1 MTDDD
6 FSTLCKT
13 LKETNMFKRR
23 TLTSAL
29 MAATLLVTTSAFAQ
43 FAERTIKFTNGV
55 NEDHPVGLGVKRM
68 QEVLNAKTGG
78 KIKINAFWGGSAGGD
93 LPATQALRAG
103 TQEMV
108 CTSSSPL
115 VGIVKELGAFDLPFL
130 FANEKE
136 ADIVLDGQAGAY
148 FNKKLEDAGLVNLAY
163 WENGFRNLTNSKRP
177 VAKAE
182 DFDGVKVRVM
192 QNNIFLDTFKTLGSN
207 AVPMAFGE
215 VFTALET
222 KTIDGQE
229 NPFVTIETSKLNEVQ
244 KYLSVTRH
252 AYTPFLVLYS
262 KKLWDQLNAQEQ
274 AVLREAA
281 MEGQKV
287 QRAANRS
294 LNEKSLSSLKTKG
307 MVVNEVAP
315 AEQLRMFQK
324 VKPVY
329 DRNIP
334 TIGGEAVNMVL
345 EGLKK
350 ARGG

>member
-1 MTDDD
+1 
-6 FSTLCKT
+6 
-13 LKETNMFKRR
+13 MFKRR

-29 MAATLLVTTSAFAQ
+29 MAATLLVATSAFAQ

-136 ADIVLDGQAGAY
+136 ADAVLDGPAGAY
-148 FNKKLEDAGLVNLAY
+148 FNKKLEDAGVVNLAY

-281 MEGQKV
+281 IEGQKV

-307 MVVNEVAP
+307 MVVNEVTP

-345 EGLKK
+345 DGLKK

>member
-1 MTDDD
+1 
-6 FSTLCKT
+6 
-13 LKETNMFKRR
+13 MFKRR

-29 MAATLLVTTSAFAQ
+29 MAATLLVATSAFAQ

-68 QEVLNAKTGG
+68 QEVLNAKSGG

-136 ADIVLDGQAGAY
+136 ADAVLDGPAGAY
-148 FNKKLEDAGLVNLAY
+148 FNKKLEDAGVVNLAY

-345 EGLKK
+345 DGLKK

>member
-1 MTDDD
+1 
-6 FSTLCKT
+6 
-13 LKETNMFKRR
+13 MFKRR
-23 TLTSAL
+23 TLAL
-29 MAATLLVTTSAFAQ
+29 AAAALLVATSSFAQ
-43 FAERTIKFTNGV
+43 FADRTIKFTNGV
-55 NEDHPVGLGVKRM
+55 NEDHPVGVGVKKM
-68 QEVLNAKTGG
+68 QEVLAAKTGG
-78 KIKINAFWGGSAGGD
+78 KMKINAFWGGAAGGD

-115 VGIVKELGAFDLPFL
+115 VGIVKELGAFDLPLL

-136 ADIVLDGQAGAY
+136 ADAVLDGPAGAY
-148 FNKKLEDAGLVNLAY
+148 FNKKLEEAGLINLAY

-177 VAKAE
+177 VARAE

-192 QNNIFLDTFKTLGSN
+192 QNNIFIDTFKTLGTN

-229 NPFVTIETSKLNEVQ
+229 NPFVTIETSKFNEVQ

-252 AYTPFLVLYS
+252 AYTPFLILYS
-262 KKLWDQLNAQEQ
+262 KKLWDQLNPQEQ

-287 QRAANRS
+287 QRAANRA
-294 LNEKSLSSLKTKG
+294 LNEKSLTSLKAKG
-307 MVVNEVAP
+307 MQVNEVSA
-315 AEQLRMFQK
+315 AEQKRMFDK

-329 DRNIP
+329 DKNIP
-334 TIGGEAVNMVL
+334 TIGAEPVKMVMDA
-345 EGLKK
+345 LKK

>member
-1 MTDDD
+1 
-6 FSTLCKT
+6 
-13 LKETNMFKRR
+13 MFKRR

-136 ADIVLDGQAGAY
+136 ADAVLDGPAGAY

-177 VAKAE
+177 VARAE

-262 KKLWDQLNAQEQ
+262 KKLFDQLNPQEQ

-287 QRAANRS
+287 QRTANRT
-294 LNEKSLSSLKTKG
+294 LNEQSLANLKVKG
-307 MVVNEVAP
+307 MMVNEVTS

-324 VKPVY
+324 VRPVY

>member
-1 MTDDD
+1 
-6 FSTLCKT
+6 
-13 LKETNMFKRR
+13 MFKRR

-29 MAATLLVTTSAFAQ
+29 MAATLLVATSAFAQ

-136 ADIVLDGQAGAY
+136 ADAVLDGPAGAY
-148 FNKKLEDAGLVNLAY
+148 FNKKLEDAGVVNLAY

-177 VAKAE
+177 VAKPE

-192 QNNIFLDTFKTLGSN
+192 QNNIFLDTFKTLGTN

-281 MEGQKV
+281 VEGQKV

-334 TIGGEAVNMVL
+334 TIGAEAVNMVL
-345 EGLKK
+345 DGLKK
-350 ARGG
+350 APGG

>member
-1 MTDDD
+1 
-6 FSTLCKT
+6 
-13 LKETNMFKRR
+13 MFKRR

-136 ADIVLDGQAGAY
+136 ADIVLDGPAGAY

-262 KKLWDQLNAQEQ
+262 KKLFDQLNPQEQ

-287 QRAANRS
+287 QRTANRT

-334 TIGGEAVNMVL
+334 TIGSEAVNMVL

>member
-1 MTDDD
+1 
-6 FSTLCKT
+6 
-13 LKETNMFKRR
+13 
-23 TLTSAL
+23 
-29 MAATLLVTTSAFAQ
+29 
-43 FAERTIKFTNGV
+43 
-55 NEDHPVGLGVKRM
+55 
-68 QEVLNAKTGG
+68 
-78 KIKINAFWGGSAGGD
+78 
-93 LPATQALRAG
+93 
-103 TQEMV
+103 
-108 CTSSSPL
+108 
-115 VGIVKELGAFDLPFL
+115 
-130 FANEKE
+130 
-136 ADIVLDGQAGAY
+136 
-148 FNKKLEDAGLVNLAY
+148 Y
-163 WENGFRNLTNSKRP
+163 WENGFRNLTNSKHP

-192 QNNIFLDTFKTLGSN
+192 QNNIFLDTFKTLGTN

-244 KYLSVTRH
+244 KFLSVTRH

-287 QRAANRS
+287 QRAANRA
-294 LNEKSLSSLKTKG
+294 LNEKSLASLKAKG
-307 MVVNEVAP
+307 MQVNEIAP
-315 AEQLRMFQK
+315 AEQARITAK

-329 DRNIP
+329 DRNVP
-334 TIGGEAVNMVL
+334 TIGAEAVTVVTNA
-345 EGLKK
+345 LKK

>member
-1 MTDDD
+1 M
-6 FSTLCKT
+6 
-13 LKETNMFKRR
+13 
-23 TLTSAL
+23 
-29 MAATLLVTTSAFAQ
+29 
-43 FAERTIKFTNGV
+43 
-55 NEDHPVGLGVKRM
+55 
-68 QEVLNAKTGG
+68 
-78 KIKINAFWGGSAGGD
+78 
-93 LPATQALRAG
+93 
-103 TQEMV
+103 
-108 CTSSSPL
+108 
-115 VGIVKELGAFDLPFL
+115 GIVKELGAFDLPFL

-136 ADIVLDGQAGAY
+136 ADAVLDGPAGQY
-148 FNKKLEDAGLVNLAY
+148 FNKKLEEAGLINLAY

-192 QNNIFLDTFKTLGSN
+192 QNNIFLDTFKTLGTN

-229 NPFVTIETSKLNEVQ
+229 NPFVTIETSKFSEVQ

-262 KKLWDQLNAQEQ
+262 KKLWDQLSPQEQ

-281 MEGQKV
+281 IEGQKV
-287 QRAANRS
+287 QRAANRT
-294 LNEKSLSSLKTKG
+294 LNERSLANLKKT
-307 MVVNEVAP
+307 MTVNEVSP
-315 AEQLRMFQK
+315 AEQKRMFDK

-329 DRNIP
+329 DKNVP
-334 TIGGEAVNMVL
+334 TIGAEAVTTVL
-345 EGLKK
+345 DALKK

>member
-1 MTDDD
+1 
-6 FSTLCKT
+6 
-13 LKETNMFKRR
+13 MFKRR
-23 TLTSAL
+23 TLVAL
-29 MAATLLVTTSAFAQ
+29 AATTLLAAAPAFAQ
-43 FAERTIKFTNGV
+43 FADRTIKFTNGV
-55 NEDHPVGLGVKRM
+55 AESHPVGQGVKKM
-68 QEVLNAKTGG
+68 QEVLAAKTGG
-78 KIKINAFWGGSAGGD
+78 KMKIVAFWDGSAGGD

-136 ADIVLDGQAGAY
+136 ADTVLDGAAGQY
-148 FNKKLEDAGLVNLAY
+148 FNKKLEEAGLVNLAY

-177 VAKAE
+177 VAKVE

-192 QNNIFLDTFKTLGSN
+192 QNNIFLDTFKTLGTN

-229 NPFVTIETSKLNEVQ
+229 NPFVTIETSKFSEVQ

-262 KKLWDQLNAQEQ
+262 KKLWDQLNPQEQ

-281 MEGQKV
+281 IEGQKV
-287 QRAANRS
+287 QRAANRA
-294 LNEKSLSSLKTKG
+294 LNAKSLDNLKKT
-307 MVVNEVAP
+307 MTVNEITP
-315 AEQLRMFQK
+315 AEQKRMFDK

-329 DRNIP
+329 DKNVPNI
-334 TIGGEAVNMVL
+334 GAEAVNVVL
-345 EGLKK
+345 DGLKK
-350 ARGG
+350 ARGS

>member
-1 MTDDD
+1 
-6 FSTLCKT
+6 
-13 LKETNMFKRR
+13 MFKRR

-136 ADIVLDGQAGAY
+136 ADAVLDGPAGAY
-148 FNKKLEDAGLVNLAY
+148 FNKKLEDAGVVNLAY

-177 VAKAE
+177 VAKPE

-192 QNNIFLDTFKTLGSN
+192 QNNIFLDTFKTLGTN

-287 QRAANRS
+287 QRSANRT
-294 LNEKSLSSLKTKG
+294 LNEQSLTSLKAKG
-307 MVVNEVAP
+307 MVVNEVTP

-345 EGLKK
+345 DGLKK

>member
-1 MTDDD
+1 
-6 FSTLCKT
+6 
-13 LKETNMFKRR
+13 MFKRR

-136 ADIVLDGQAGAY
+136 ADIVLDGPAGAY

-177 VAKAE
+177 VARAE

-262 KKLWDQLNAQEQ
+262 KKLFDQLNPQEQ

-287 QRAANRS
+287 QRTANRT

>member
-1 MTDDD
+1 
-6 FSTLCKT
+6 
-13 LKETNMFKRR
+13 MFKRR
-23 TLTSAL
+23 TLASAL
-29 MAATLLVTTSAFAQ
+29 AAATLLVATSSFAQ
-43 FAERTIKFTNGV
+43 FADRTIKFTNGV
-55 NEDHPVGLGVKRM
+55 NEDHPVGVGVKKM
-68 QEVLNAKTGG
+68 QEVLAAKTGG
-78 KIKINAFWGGSAGGD
+78 KLKINAFWGGSAGSD

-136 ADIVLDGQAGAY
+136 ADAVLDGPAGVY
-148 FNKKLEDAGLVNLAY
+148 FNKKLEEAGLVNLAY

-177 VAKAE
+177 VTKVE

-192 QNNIFLDTFKTLGSN
+192 QNNIFIDTFKTLGTN

-229 NPFVTIETSKLNEVQ
+229 NPFVTIETSKFNEVQ

-262 KKLWDQLNAQEQ
+262 KKLWDQLSAQEQ

-281 MEGQKV
+281 REGQKV
-287 QRAANRS
+287 QRAANRT
-294 LNEKSLSSLKTKG
+294 LNEKSLASLKAKG
-307 MVVNEVAP
+307 MQVNEISGPELMRISAKI
-315 AEQLRMFQK
+315 R
-324 VKPVY
+324 PVY
-329 DRNIP
+329 EKNVP
-334 TIGGEAVNMVL
+334 SIGAEAVNVVL
-345 EGLKK
+345 DALKK
-350 ARGG
+350 SRGG

>member
-1 MTDDD
+1 
-6 FSTLCKT
+6 
-13 LKETNMFKRR
+13 MFKRR
-23 TLTSAL
+23 TLATAL
-29 MAATLLVTTSAFAQ
+29 AAATLLVATSSFAQ
-43 FAERTIKFTNGV
+43 FTERTIKFTNGV
-55 NEDHPVGLGVKRM
+55 NEDHPVGLGVKKM
-68 QEVLNAKTGG
+68 QEVLSAKTGG
-78 KIKINAFWGGSAGGD
+78 KIKINAFWGGAAGGD
-93 LPATQALRAG
+93 LQATQALRAG

-136 ADIVLDGQAGAY
+136 ADAVLDGPAGAY
-148 FNKKLEDAGLVNLAY
+148 FNKKLEEVGLINLAY

-177 VAKAE
+177 VNKAE
-182 DFDGVKVRVM
+182 DFDGIKLRVM
-192 QNNIFLDTFKTLGSN
+192 QNNIFLDTFKTLGTN

-222 KTIDGQE
+222 RTIDGQE
-229 NPFVTIETSKLNEVQ
+229 NPFVTIETSKFNEVQ

-252 AYTPFLVLYS
+252 AYTPFLILYS
-262 KKLWDQLNAQEQ
+262 KKLWDQLNPQEQ

-287 QRAANRS
+287 ERAANRA
-294 LNEKSLSSLKTKG
+294 LNEKSLVSLKAKG
-307 MVVNEVAP
+307 MLVNDISP
-315 AEQLRMFQK
+315 AEQRRMFEK

-329 DRNIP
+329 DRSIP
-334 TIGGEAVNMVL
+334 AIGNEAVSTVL
-345 EGLKK
+345 DALKK

>member
-1 MTDDD
+1 
-6 FSTLCKT
+6 
-13 LKETNMFKRR
+13 MFKRR
-23 TLTSAL
+23 TLTAALASAAL
-29 MAATLLVTTSAFAQ
+29 LFATSSFAQ

-55 NEDHPVGLGVKRM
+55 NEDHPVGLGVKKM
-68 QEVLNAKTGG
+68 QEVLAAKTGG
-78 KIKINAFWGGSAGGD
+78 KMKISAFWGGAAGGD

-115 VGIVKELGAFDLPFL
+115 VGIVKELGVFDLPFL

-136 ADIVLDGQAGAY
+136 ADAVLDGPAGEY
-148 FNKKLEDAGLVNLAY
+148 FNKKLEAAGLVNLAY

-177 VAKAE
+177 VAKVE
-182 DFDGVKVRVM
+182 DFEGVKVRVM
-192 QNNIFLDTFKTLGSN
+192 QNNIFLDSFKALGTN

-229 NPFVTIETSKLNEVQ
+229 NPFVTIETSKFSEVQ

-252 AYTPFLVLYS
+252 AYTPFLILYS
-262 KKLWDQLNAQEQ
+262 KKLWDQLNPQEQ

-281 MEGQKV
+281 REGQKV
-287 QRAANRS
+287 ERTANRE
-294 LNEKSLSSLKTKG
+294 LNEKSLVSLKKT
-307 MVVNEVAP
+307 MTVNEVTP
-315 AEQLRMFQK
+315 AEQKRMFEK

-329 DRNIP
+329 DKNVP
-334 TIGGEAVNMVL
+334 LIGAEPVSVVL
-345 EGLKK
+345 DALKK

>member
-1 MTDDD
+1 
-6 FSTLCKT
+6 
-13 LKETNMFKRR
+13 MFKRR

-29 MAATLLVTTSAFAQ
+29 MAATLLVATSAFAQ
-43 FAERTIKFTNGV
+43 FADRTIKFTNGV

-136 ADIVLDGQAGAY
+136 ADAVLDGPAGAY
-148 FNKKLEDAGLVNLAY
+148 FNKKLEEAGVVNLAY

-177 VAKAE
+177 VAKPE

-192 QNNIFLDTFKTLGSN
+192 QNNIFLDTFKTLGTN

-281 MEGQKV
+281 IEGQKV
-287 QRAANRS
+287 QRSANRTLSEQS
-294 LNEKSLSSLKTKG
+294 LTSLKAKG
-307 MVVNEVAP
+307 MVVNEVTP

-345 EGLKK
+345 DGLKK

>member
-1 MTDDD
+1 
-6 FSTLCKT
+6 
-13 LKETNMFKRR
+13 MFNRR
-23 TLTSAL
+23 TLVAAL
-29 MAATLLVTTSAFAQ
+29 ATAGLLLAGPAMAQ

-55 NEDHPVGLGVKRM
+55 NEDHPVGVGVKKM
-68 QEVLNAKTGG
+68 QEVLAAKTGG
-78 KIKINAFWGGSAGGD
+78 KMKIVAFWGGAAGGD

-136 ADIVLDGQAGAY
+136 ADAVLDGPAGEF
-148 FNKKLEDAGLVNLAY
+148 FNKKLEAAGLVNLAY

-177 VAKAE
+177 VAKVE

-192 QNNIFLDTFKTLGSN
+192 QNNIFLDSFKALGTN

-222 KTIDGQE
+222 RTIDGLE
-229 NPFVTIETSKLNEVQ
+229 NPFVTIETSKFSEVQ

-262 KKLWDQLNAQEQ
+262 KKLWDQLNPQEQ

-281 MEGQKV
+281 LEGQKV
-287 QRAANRS
+287 QRAANRA
-294 LNEKSLSSLKTKG
+294 LNEKSLASLRTT
-307 MVVNEVAP
+307 MTVNDVSA
-315 AEQLRMFQK
+315 AEQKRMFDK

-329 DRNIP
+329 DKNVP
-334 TIGGEAVNMVL
+334 TIGPDAVNAVMDA
-345 EGLKK
+345 LKK

>member
-1 MTDDD
+1 ML
-6 FSTLCKT
+6 F
-13 LKETNMFKRR
+13 RR
-23 TLTSAL
+23 TLMTAAL
-29 MAATLLVTTSAFAQ
+29 VAGGLLASTGAIAQ
-43 FAERTIKFTNGV
+43 FADRTIKFTNGV
-55 NEDHPVGLGVKRM
+55 NEDHPVGVGVKKM
-68 QEVLNAKTGG
+68 QEVLAAKTGG
-78 KIKINAFWGGSAGGD
+78 KMKIVAFWGGAAGGD

-136 ADIVLDGQAGAY
+136 ADAVLDGPAGEY
-148 FNKKLEDAGLVNLAY
+148 FNKKLEAAGLVNLAY
-163 WENGFRNLTNSKRP
+163 WENGFRNLTNSKKP

-182 DFDGVKVRVM
+182 DFEGVKLRVM
-192 QNNIFLDTFKTLGSN
+192 QNNIFLDSFKTLGAN

-222 KTIDGQE
+222 RTIDGQE
-229 NPFVTIETSKLNEVQ
+229 NPFVTIETSKFNEVQ

-252 AYTPFLVLYS
+252 AYTPFLILYS
-262 KKLWDQLNAQEQ
+262 KKLWDQLNPQEQ

-281 MEGQKV
+281 KEGQKV
-287 QRAANRS
+287 QREANRA
-294 LNEKSLSSLKTKG
+294 LNEKALANLRKT
-307 MVVNEVAP
+307 MAVNDVSP
-315 AEQLRMFQK
+315 AEQKRMLEK

-329 DRNIP
+329 DKNVPNI
-334 TIGGEAVNMVL
+334 GAEAVGVVTDA
-345 EGLKK
+345 LKK